1 MTREQPDP
9 RRNAYR
15 EDMAASSL
23 SERVRAPR
31 YVDGVTRQVIA
42 NRAPMRG
49 RPTFRA
55 SLSTEALH
63 GEAVTVYDSQEGW
76 AWGQLQRDGYVGYMP
91 ADHLSANVLAP
102 THMLRVRA
110 SFIYPSPDIKTPP
123 LDMLTF
129 GALVTVDGREGPFL
143 SLARG
148 GYLFADHAVGAGDRM
163 KDFVRAAE
171 RLVGT
176 PYLWGGKTSLGL
188 DCSGLVQLALHA
200 AGIEAPRDTDMQEA
214 EVGEPVDGIIA
225 SDGALEGRL
234 ERGDLLFWRGH
245 IAIAQSADWLVHASG
260 YHMETVIEPLRH
272 AIERIAQSW
281 GKPTSVRRVKPAE
294 TPLQLT
300 DASEGSEAQ

>member
-1 MTREQPDP
+1 MSGERPDP

-15 EDMAASSL
+15 EDMAASGL

-42 NRAPMRG
+42 NRVAVRG
-49 RPTFRA
+49 RPKFRA
-55 SLSTEALH
+55 PLLTEALH
-63 GEAVTVYDSQEGW
+63 GESVTVYDSRDGW

-91 ADHLSANVLAP
+91 ADHLSANVVAP

-110 SFIYPSPDIKTPP
+110 SFVYPSPDIKTPP

-129 GALVTVDGREGPFL
+129 GAMLAADGREGPFL

-148 GYLFADHAVGAGDRM
+148 GFLYGDHVVGAGDKL

-171 RLVGT
+171 RLAGA

-200 AGIEAPRDTDMQEA
+200 AGIECPRDSDMQEA
-214 EVGEPVDGIIA
+214 ELGEPVEGIID
-225 SDGALEGRL
+225 SDGTVKAGLK
-234 ERGDLLFWRGH
+234 RGDLVFWKGH
-245 IAIAQSADWLVHASG
+245 VAIAQSGDWLVHASG
-260 YHMETVIEPLRH
+260 HHMETVIEPVHH
-272 AIERIAQSW
+272 AIARIAQSW
-281 GKPTSVRRVKPAE
+281 GKPTSVRRLSTAE
-294 TPLQLT
+294 TPQKLPNESANQ
-300 DASEGSEAQ
+300 